1 MTDNS
6 EEILK
11 ELKKINNQ
19 LNPLPRLLKGFLWLA
34 VIYWIV
40 AGVAILLHFS
50 GH

>member
-1 MTDNS
+1 MTPD

-19 LNPLPRLLKGFLWLA
+19 LNPLPRLLKGFLLVALVYWL
-34 VIYWIV
+34 V
-40 AGVAILLHFS
+40 AGIAILLHFA